1 MNGVDRAD
9 QLRSTNPLK
18 KGKKIHKFVDLLSW
32 SIHSSSLLYLFL
44 FNQSK
49 KEIKEDRSQNFNYFS
64 DIESGRE
71 EFEGVYELSD
81 RSQDSDINEKSK
93 FAIAQTNT
101 RVLLYSKKSWVI
113 MSGGRICVLD
123 SFIIN
128 LQQKIF
134 FALLN

>member
-1 MNGVDRAD
+1 M
-9 QLRSTNPLK
+9 
-18 KGKKIHKFVDLLSW
+18 
-32 SIHSSSLLYLFL
+32 

-101 RVLLYSKKSWVI
+101 RVLLYSKKS
-113 MSGGRICVLD
+113 
-123 SFIIN
+123 
-128 LQQKIF
+128 
-134 FALLN
+134 